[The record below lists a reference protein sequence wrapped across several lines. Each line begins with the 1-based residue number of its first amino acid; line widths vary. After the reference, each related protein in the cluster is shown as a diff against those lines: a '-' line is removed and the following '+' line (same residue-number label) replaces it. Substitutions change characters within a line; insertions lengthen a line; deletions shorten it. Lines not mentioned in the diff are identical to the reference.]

1 MSEENSI
8 LLNDDIR
15 GPGRSVEVK
24 TKPREAGSRINR
36 NAKRF
41 AIIGL
46 VGASALILGGVV
58 LSGHGNKSADGVDG
72 GAMNEQ
78 VGLSKPPSPPAAVSN
93 PFGGASAA
101 GSPVAPVTPGATN
114 AITAANPSAALNN
127 PGVALANGGPQA
139 PLSEKQKYRNWL
151 VEQHYKSLEGNYLS
165 AQSAQEAG
173 LGEQNGLQQLAGAG
187 QEAGTSGNDPL
198 AAIRAAQAAAT
209 AGAQQQIDPGL
220 LAQLQSKGQGQN
232 QSPQEQNKAFLAN
245 QQKGEDGYLH
255 AGVERALG
263 RHELLAGSIIPATLI
278 TTIDSDLPGVV
289 TAMVRQTVYDT
300 LHPDLVVIPQGT
312 KLVGQYS
319 SEVAYGQSRA
329 LIAWNRLIFPNGS
342 MIDLKGMLGTDG
354 KGQSGFEDQ
363 VDNHYLRIFGSS
375 ILISLLGVAAQISQ
389 PQNAGAFNTP
399 PAGAQAAGSLAQGLD
414 STGTELLRK
423 NLGIQP
429 TIKIR
434 AGYLFNVMVSRT
446 MILPVYPLN

>member
-24 TKPREAGSRINR
+24 TKPRESGSRINR
-36 NAKRF
+36 NAKKF

-58 LSGHGNKSADGVDG
+58 LTGHGKKSADDSG

-78 VGLSKPPSPPAAVSN
+78 VGLSKPPSPPVTVSN
-93 PFGGASAA
+93 PFGGASAS
-101 GSPVAPVTPGATN
+101 GSPGASVTSGATN
-114 AITAANPSAALNN
+114 AANPGAALNS
-127 PGVALANGGPQA
+127 PGGPGAALANGGPQA
-139 PLSEKQKYRNWL
+139 PLSEKQKYRKWL
-151 VEQHYKSLEGNYLS
+151 VDQHYKNLEGNYLS
-165 AQSAQEAG
+165 AQSAQEAS
-173 LGEQNGLQQLAGAG
+173 LGEQNGLQQTADATQGAS
-187 QEAGTSGNDPL
+187 ASDPL
-198 AAIRAAQAAAT
+198 AAIRAAQAAA
-209 AGAQQQIDPGL
+209 AGGQQQIDPGL
-220 LAQLQSKGQGQN
+220 LAQLQPKCQGQGQS
-232 QSPQEQNKAFLAN
+232 QGPQDQNKAFLVD
-245 QQKGEDGYLH
+245 QQKGDDGYLH
-255 AGVERALG
+255 AGVESALG
-263 RHELLAGSIIPATLI
+263 KHELLAGSIIPATLI
-278 TTIDSDLPGVV
+278 TAVDSDLPGVV

-319 SEVAYGQSRA
+319 SDVAYGQSRA

-354 KGQSGFEDQ
+354 KGQSGFADQ
-363 VDNHYLRIFGSS
+363 VDNHYLRTFGSS

-414 STGTELLRK
+414 STGTDLLRK

-434 AGYLFNVMVSRT
+434 AGYLFNVMVNRT

>member
-24 TKPREAGSRINR
+24 TKPRESGSRINR
-36 NAKRF
+36 NAKKF

-58 LSGHGNKSADGVDG
+58 LTGHGKKSADDSG

-78 VGLSKPPSPPAAVSN
+78 VGLSKPPSPPVTVSN

-101 GSPVAPVTPGATN
+101 GSPGAPVTPGATN
-114 AITAANPSAALNN
+114 ATNPGAALNSPSG
-127 PGVALANGGPQA
+127 PGAALANGGPQA
-139 PLSEKQKYRNWL
+139 PLTESQKYRKWL
-151 VEQHYKSLEGNYLS
+151 VEQHYKNLEGNYLS

-173 LGEQNGLQQLAGAG
+173 FGEQGGLQQLSGAAQG
-187 QEAGTSGNDPL
+187 ASASDPL
-198 AAIRAAQAAAT
+198 AAIRAAQAAA
-209 AGAQQQIDPGL
+209 AGGQQQIDAGL
-220 LAQLQSKGQGQN
+220 LAQMQPKGPGQGQG
-232 QSPQEQNKAFLAN
+232 PQDQNKAFLAD
-245 QQKGEDGYLH
+245 QQKGDDGYLH
-255 AGVERALG
+255 AGVESALG
-263 RHELLAGSIIPATLI
+263 KHELLAGSIIPATLI
-278 TTIDSDLPGVV
+278 TAVDSDLPGIV

-300 LHPDLVVIPQGT
+300 LHPDLIVIPQGT
-312 KLVGQYS
+312 KLIGHYS
-319 SEVAYGQSRA
+319 SDVAYGQSRA

-363 VDNHYLRIFGSS
+363 VDNHYLRTFGSS

-414 STGTELLRK
+414 STGTDLLRK